1 MPFRFSTALLKKE
14 DIMPT
19 LQGKKQ

>member
-1 MPFRFSTALLKKE
+1 MPFRFSTALLNKE

-19 LQGKKQ
+19 LQGKTD